1 MTDVLSFQIHNQE
14 YAIEVEEIESVVDI
28 EEVTPVPKSRDFI
41 NGVINLRGR
50 IVPVVDL
57 TKKINIRLPEE
68 HNFDNILIL
77 KIDEQEIGVFV
88 DEVKNVLSI
97 DETNLENIQSKN
109 DVYTGKVKGTIKV
122 DNRLIIY
129 LDIRSI
135 LNLEK
140 IN

>member
-1 MTDVLSFQIHNQE
+1 MKDVLSFQIHNQE

-28 EEVTPVPKSRDFI
+28 EEVTPVPNSREFI

-57 TKKINIRLPEE
+57 TKKINIKLPEE
-68 HNFDNILIL
+68 HEFENILVL

-97 DETNLENIQSKN
+97 DETKLENIQSKN

-129 LDIRSI
+129 LDIRAI

>member
-28 EEVTPVPKSRDFI
+28 EEVTPVPKSREFI

-57 TKKINIRLPEE
+57 TKKINIKLPEE
-68 HNFDNILIL
+68 HEFENILVL

-97 DETNLENIQSKN
+97 DESNLENIQSKN

-122 DNRLIIY
+122 NNRLIIY
-129 LDIRSI
+129 LDIRAI

>member
-28 EEVTPVPKSRDFI
+28 EEVTPVPKSREFI
-41 NGVINLRGR
+41 NGIINLRGR

-57 TKKINIRLPEE
+57 TKKINIKLPEE
-68 HNFDNILIL
+68 HEFDNILIL

-122 DNRLIIY
+122 NNRLIIY
-129 LDIRSI
+129 LDIRAI

>member
-28 EEVTPVPKSRDFI
+28 EEVTPVPKSREFI
-41 NGVINLRGR
+41 NGIINLRGR

-57 TKKINIRLPEE
+57 TKKINIKLPEE
-68 HNFDNILIL
+68 HEFENILIL

-122 DNRLIIY
+122 NNRLIIY
-129 LDIRSI
+129 LDIRAI

>member
-1 MTDVLSFQIHNQE
+1 MKDVLSFQIHNQE

-28 EEVTPVPKSRDFI
+28 EEVTPVPNSREFI

-50 IVPVVDL
+50 TVPVVDL
-57 TKKINIRLPEE
+57 TKKINIKLPEE
-68 HNFDNILIL
+68 HEFENILVL

-97 DETNLENIQSKN
+97 DETKLENIQSKN

-129 LDIRSI
+129 LDIRAI

>member
-28 EEVTPVPKSRDFI
+28 EEVTPVPKSREFI

-57 TKKINIRLPEE
+57 TKKINIKLPEE
-68 HNFDNILIL
+68 HEFENILVL

-88 DEVKNVLSI
+88 DEVKNVLTI
-97 DETNLENIQSKN
+97 DESNLENIQPKN

-122 DNRLIIY
+122 NNRLIIY
-129 LDIRSI
+129 LDIRAT

>member
-68 HNFDNILIL
+68 HEFENILIL

-122 DNRLIIY
+122 NNRLIIY
-129 LDIRSI
+129 LDIRAI

>member
-14 YAIEVEEIESVVDI
+14 YAIDVEEIESVVDI
-28 EEVTPVPKSRDFI
+28 EEVTPVPNSKEFI

-57 TKKINIRLPEE
+57 TKKINIKLPEE
-68 HNFDNILIL
+68 HEFDNILIL

-97 DETNLENIQSKN
+97 DESNLENIQSKN

-122 DNRLIIY
+122 QNRLIIY
-129 LDIRSI
+129 LDIRAV

-140 IN
+140 ID

>member
-14 YAIEVEEIESVVDI
+14 YAIDVEEIESVVDI
-28 EEVTPVPKSRDFI
+28 EEVTPVPKSREFI

-57 TKKINIRLPEE
+57 TKKINIKLPEE
-68 HNFDNILIL
+68 HEFENILVL

-97 DETNLENIQSKN
+97 DESNLENIQSKN

-122 DNRLIIY
+122 NNRLIIY
-129 LDIRSI
+129 LDIRAI

>member
-1 MTDVLSFQIHNQE
+1 MKDVLSFQIHNQE

-28 EEVTPVPKSRDFI
+28 EEVTPVPNSREFI

-57 TKKINIRLPEE
+57 TKKISIKLPEE
-68 HNFDNILIL
+68 HEFENILVL

-97 DETNLENIQSKN
+97 DETKLENIQSKN

-129 LDIRSI
+129 LDIRAI

>member
-41 NGVINLRGR
+41 NGIINLRGR

-57 TKKINIRLPEE
+57 TKKINIKLPEE
-68 HNFDNILIL
+68 HEFDNILIL

-129 LDIRSI
+129 LDIRAI